1 MIRSLIGAAALA
13 AILSP
18 LPVFAQEKPAAPGAT
33 RTLALPGISAAKAER
48 RRMVERLVVSGNL
61 VARDEV
67 LVAPEVD
74 GLRVMSLHADEG
86 DKVEAG
92 QVLARLSRDT
102 LEAQMAQN
110 AASITRAEAAIAQAN
125 DQIPQAD
132 AALTEAKAALAR
144 TVALR
149 ESGNATLEL
158 LDQRTAAARTA
169 EARVSATRNG
179 LAIAQADKASA
190 EAQRHELALKLART
204 ELKAP
209 VAGIV
214 SRRTVRLGALSS
226 LTGDPMFR
234 IIANGEVELEAEV
247 LETHLAG
254 LKPGARVLVTPVGGK
269 TIEGTVRLMPAEVDR
284 STRLGLV
291 RIALPRD
298 PDLRIGAFARADI
311 VVAERDGIAV
321 PTSALLFSTGT
332 PRVQVVKDGRVETRD
347 VKTGITADGRTEI
360 LSGLAEGESVV
371 AKAAP
376 FLRNGDA
383 VRQLSADAGKTAA
396 PETTASTSGAQ

>member
-1 MIRSLIGAAALA
+1 MTRFIIAIAASA
-13 AILSP
+13 AILLP
-18 LPVFAQEKPAAPGAT
+18 LPGLAQEKPAPAET
-33 RTLALPGISAAKAER
+33 RTLALPAVSTATAER
-48 RRMVERLVVSGNL
+48 RNMVEKLVVSGNL
-61 VARDEV
+61 VARDEA
-67 LVAPEVD
+67 LVTPEVD

-86 DKVEAG
+86 DRVEAG

-110 AASITRAEAAIAQAN
+110 AASIARAEAAIAQAN
-125 DQIPQAD
+125 DQIPQAE
-132 AALTEAKAALAR
+132 ATLTEAKASLAR

-149 ESGNATLEL
+149 ESGNATQEL

-179 LAIAQADKASA
+179 LIIAQADKTSA

-209 VAGIV
+209 VSGIV
-214 SRRTVRLGALSS
+214 SRRTVKLGALSS
-226 LTGDPMFR
+226 MAGDPMFR
-234 IIANGEVELEAEV
+234 IIANGDVELEAEV

-254 LKPGARVLVTPVGGK
+254 LKPGAPVSVTPVGGK
-269 TIEGTVRLMPAEVDR
+269 TVDGKVRLLPAEVDR

-291 RIALPRD
+291 RVTLPRD
-298 PDLRIGAFARADI
+298 PDLRVGAFARAEII
-311 VVAERDGIAV
+311 VTQRDGISV
-321 PTSALLFSTGT
+321 PTSAILFSAGT

-347 VKTGITADGRTEI
+347 VKTGITSDGRTEI
-360 LSGLAEGESVV
+360 LAGLAEGEAVI

-383 VRQLSADAGKTAA
+383 VRQLSADAGKAA
-396 PETTASTSGAQ
+396 KPETTASTSGVQ